1 MKKYN
6 FKFILSSI
14 LSIVFI
20 SFGITGSY
28 VIHSTMKHSTL
39 STNSQLGSIEDL
51 KSIQN
56 RDKGLSKIINESQK
70 LVMLVYADTEKGL
83 SQGSGFL
90 YNDKGDVITNAHV
103 VGDAIDVNVRLID
116 STLYKGTVI
125 GKSPSLDIALIR
137 VPALNKKSPLK
148 INKNYKPKIGN
159 EIIAIGS
166 PFGLENTIT
175 TGIISAIDRNFTIG
189 QYEYKNM
196 YQITAPIDNGS
207 SGGPLLDKHTGDI
220 VGVNSAKAGHSSI
233 GFSIPIN
240 QVIEYVETWSQN
252 PAVDVTKDTSPKAS
266 IDDIKE
272 KKYTSEYLIRYFYEG
287 INSQNYLETY
297 TLLGSDLQSK
307 LTYENFKKNYAD
319 IKITNIKTISSK
331 INGDESISV
340 TTTIQNM
347 YDKVT
352 KEVKMNF
359 ILDFE
364 NNTLKIINYKEIK

>member
-14 LSIVFI
+14 LSVVFI
-20 SFGITGSY
+20 SFGIAGSY
-28 VIHSTMKHSTL
+28 VIHNTMKHSTI
-39 STNSQLGSIEDL
+39 STNSKLGSIEDL
-51 KSIQN
+51 KSIQIK
-56 RDKGLSKIINESQK
+56 DKGLSKIINESQK

-103 VGDAIDVNVRLID
+103 VGDALDVNVRLID

-137 VPALNKKSPLK
+137 VPALENRSPLK
-148 INKNYKPKIGN
+148 INKNYKAKIGN

-175 TGIISAIDRNFTIG
+175 TGIISAVDRNFTIG

-220 VGVNSAKAGHSSI
+220 IGVNSAKAGDSSI

-252 PAVDVTKDTSPKAS
+252 PSVNVTKDTSPKAS

-272 KKYTSEYLIRYFYEG
+272 KKYTSEYLVRYFYEC
-287 INSQNYLETY
+287 INAENYLEAY
-297 TLLGSDLQSK
+297 TILGSDLQSK
-307 LTYENFKKNYAD
+307 LTYENFKKNYEE
-319 IKITNIKTISSK
+319 IKTIEVKNIFSK
-331 INGDESISV
+331 VNKDKSISI
-340 TTTIQNM
+340 TAIIKNS

-352 KEVKMNF
+352 KEIKINY

>member
-14 LSIVFI
+14 LSIIFI
-20 SFGITGSY
+20 SFGIAGSY
-28 VIHSTMKHSTL
+28 VIHNTMKHSTI
-39 STNSQLGSIEDL
+39 STNSKLGSIEDL
-51 KSIQN
+51 KSIQIK
-56 RDKGLSKIINESQK
+56 DKGLSKIINESQK

-103 VGDAIDVNVRLID
+103 VGDALDVNVRLID

-137 VPALNKKSPLK
+137 VPALENRSPLK
-148 INKNYKPKIGN
+148 INKNYKAKIGN

-175 TGIISAIDRNFTIG
+175 TGIISAVDRNFTIG

-220 VGVNSAKAGHSSI
+220 IGVNSAKAGDSSI

-252 PAVDVTKDTSPKAS
+252 PAVNVTKDTSPKAS

-272 KKYTSEYLIRYFYEG
+272 KKYTSEYLVRYFYEC
-287 INSQNYLETY
+287 INAENYLEAY
-297 TLLGSDLQSK
+297 TILGSDLQSK
-307 LTYENFKKNYAD
+307 LTYENFKKNYEE
-319 IKITNIKTISSK
+319 IKTIEVKNIFSK
-331 INGDESISV
+331 GNKDKSISI
-340 TTTIQNM
+340 TAIIKNS

-352 KEVKMNF
+352 KEIKINY

>member
-1 MKKYN
+1 
-6 FKFILSSI
+6 
-14 LSIVFI
+14 
-20 SFGITGSY
+20 
-28 VIHSTMKHSTL
+28 MKHSTL

-220 VGVNSAKAGHSSI
+220 IGVNSAKAGDSSI

-272 KKYTSEYLIRYFYEG
+272 KKYTSEYLIRYFYDG
-287 INSQNYLETY
+287 INAQNYLEAY
-297 TLLGSDLQSK
+297 TLLGSELQSK

-319 IKITNIKTISSK
+319 IKITNIKNISSK
-331 INGDESISV
+331 IKEDESISV
-340 TTTIQNM
+340 TTTIQNA

-352 KEVKMNF
+352 QEVKMNF

>member
-1 MKKYN
+1 MNKNN
-6 FKFILSSI
+6 FKFILSSV

-28 VIHSTMKHSTL
+28 VIHTTMKHSIL
-39 STNSQLGSIEDL
+39 STNSKLGSVDDL

-56 RDKGLSKIINESQK
+56 EDKGLNKIINESQK
-70 LVMLVYADTEKGL
+70 LVMLVYANTDEGL

-137 VPALNKKSPLK
+137 VPALKNKSYLK
-148 INKNYKPKIGN
+148 FNKNYKAKIGN
-159 EIIAIGS
+159 EIVAIGS

-175 TGIISAIDRNFTIG
+175 TGIISTIDRNFTIG
-189 QYEYKNM
+189 QYKYKNM
-196 YQITAPIDNGS
+196 YQITAPIDKGS

-220 VGVNSAKAGHSSI
+220 IGVNSAKAGDSTI
-233 GFSIPIN
+233 GFSIPIK
-240 QVIEYVETWSQN
+240 QAISYVEDWSKN
-252 PAVDVTKDTSPKAS
+252 PATTVTKDITPKAS

-272 KKYTSEYLIRYFYEG
+272 KKYTAEYLVRYFYECL
-287 INSQNYLETY
+287 NNKNYLGAY
-297 TLLGSDLQSK
+297 TLLGNDLQSK
-307 LTYENFKKNYAD
+307 LNYENFKKFYTD
-319 IKITNIKTISSK
+319 IKVTNLKTISSNATK
-331 INGDESISV
+331 DEIIYI
-340 TTTIQNM
+340 TIAVQNN
-347 YDKVT
+347 YDKIT
-352 KEVKMNF
+352 REVKLNF

-364 NNTLKIINYKEIK
+364 NNNLKIIDYKELK

>member
-220 VGVNSAKAGHSSI
+220 IGVNSAKAGDSSI

-272 KKYTSEYLIRYFYEG
+272 KKYTSEYLIRYFYDG
-287 INSQNYLETY
+287 INAQNYLEAY
-297 TLLGSDLQSK
+297 TLLGSELQSK

-319 IKITNIKTISSK
+319 IKITNIKNISSK

-352 KEVKMNF
+352 QEVKMNF

>member
-207 SGGPLLDKHTGDI
+207 SGGPLLDKRTGNI
-220 VGVNSAKAGHSSI
+220 IGVNSAKAGDSSI

-272 KKYTSEYLIRYFYEG
+272 KKYTSEYLIRYFYDG
-287 INSQNYLETY
+287 INAQNYLEAY

-331 INGDESISV
+331 IKEDESISV
-340 TTTIQNM
+340 TTTIQNT

-352 KEVKMNF
+352 QEVKMNF

>member
-14 LSIVFI
+14 LSIIFI
-20 SFGITGSY
+20 SFGIAGSY
-28 VIHSTMKHSTL
+28 VIHNTMKHSTI
-39 STNSQLGSIEDL
+39 STNSKLGSIEDL
-51 KSIQN
+51 KSIQIK
-56 RDKGLSKIINESQK
+56 DKGLSKIINESQK

-103 VGDAIDVNVRLID
+103 VGDALDVNVRLID

-137 VPALNKKSPLK
+137 VPALENRSPLK
-148 INKNYKPKIGN
+148 INKNYKAKIGN

-175 TGIISAIDRNFTIG
+175 TGIISAVDRNFTIG

-220 VGVNSAKAGHSSI
+220 IGVNSAKAGDSSI

-252 PAVDVTKDTSPKAS
+252 PAVNVTKDTSPKAS

-272 KKYTSEYLIRYFYEG
+272 KKYTSEYLVRYFYEC
-287 INSQNYLETY
+287 INAENYLEAY
-297 TLLGSDLQSK
+297 TILGSDLQSK
-307 LTYENFKKNYAD
+307 LTYENFKKNYEE
-319 IKITNIKTISSK
+319 IKTIEVKNIFSK
-331 INGDESISV
+331 VNKDKSISI
-340 TTTIQNM
+340 TAIIKNS

-352 KEVKMNF
+352 KEIKINY

>member
-14 LSIVFI
+14 LSVVFI
-20 SFGITGSY
+20 SFGIAGSY
-28 VIHSTMKHSTL
+28 VIHNTMKHSTI
-39 STNSQLGSIEDL
+39 STNSKLGSIEDL
-51 KSIQN
+51 KSIQIK
-56 RDKGLSKIINESQK
+56 DKGLSKIINESQK

-103 VGDAIDVNVRLID
+103 VGDALDVNVRLID

-137 VPALNKKSPLK
+137 VPALENRSPLK
-148 INKNYKPKIGN
+148 INKNYKAKIGN

-175 TGIISAIDRNFTIG
+175 TGIISAVDRNFTIG

-220 VGVNSAKAGHSSI
+220 IGVNSAKAGDSSI

-252 PAVDVTKDTSPKAS
+252 PAVNVTKDTSPKAS

-272 KKYTSEYLIRYFYEG
+272 KKYTSEYLVRYFYEC
-287 INSQNYLETY
+287 INAENYLEAY
-297 TLLGSDLQSK
+297 TILGSDLQPK
-307 LTYENFKKNYAD
+307 LTYENFKKNYEE
-319 IKITNIKTISSK
+319 IKTIEVKNIFSK
-331 INGDESISV
+331 VNKDKSISI
-340 TTTIQNM
+340 TAIIKNS

-352 KEVKMNF
+352 KEIKINY

>member
-6 FKFILSSI
+6 LKIIFSSI

-28 VIHSTMKHSTL
+28 VIHTTMKHSII
-39 STNSQLGSIEDL
+39 STNSKLGSVEDL

-56 RDKGLSKIINESQK
+56 RDNGLIKIINESQK
-70 LVMLVYADTEKGL
+70 LVMLVYADTENGL

-103 VGDAIDVNVRLID
+103 VGDALDVNVRLID

-137 VPALNKKSPLK
+137 VPALEKKSPLK
-148 INKNYKPKIGN
+148 INTNYKSKIGN

-175 TGIISAIDRNFTIG
+175 TGIISALDINFNIG

-207 SGGPLLDKHTGDI
+207 SGGPLLDKHTGNI
-220 VGVNSAKAGHSSI
+220 IGVNSAKAGDSSI

-240 QVIEYVETWSQN
+240 QVMEYVEIWSKN
-252 PAVDVTKDTSPKAS
+252 PAVDVTKDTSPKTS

-272 KKYTSEYLIRYFYEG
+272 KKYTSEYLIRYFYEC
-287 INSQNYLETY
+287 INAQNYLEAY
-297 TLLGSDLQSK
+297 TILGSDLQSK
-307 LTYENFKKNYAD
+307 LTYENFQ
-319 IKITNIKTISSK
+319 KIYMNIKTIGIKNISSK
-331 INGDESISV
+331 ITKDKNISV
-340 TTTIQNM
+340 TTTIENT

-352 KEVKMNF
+352 REIKINY

-364 NNTLKIINYKEIK
+364 NNTLKILSYKEIK

>member
-207 SGGPLLDKHTGDI
+207 SGGPLLDKHTGNI
-220 VGVNSAKAGHSSI
+220 IGVNSAKAGDSSI

-272 KKYTSEYLIRYFYEG
+272 KKYTSEYLIRYFYDG
-287 INSQNYLETY
+287 INAQNYLEAY

-331 INGDESISV
+331 IKEDESISV
-340 TTTIQNM
+340 TTTIQNT

-352 KEVKMNF
+352 QEVKMNF

>member
-220 VGVNSAKAGHSSI
+220 IGVNSAKAGDSSI

-272 KKYTSEYLIRYFYEG
+272 KKYTSEYLIRYFYDG
-287 INSQNYLETY
+287 INAQNYLEAY
-297 TLLGSDLQSK
+297 TLLGSELQSK

-319 IKITNIKTISSK
+319 IKITNIKNISSK
-331 INGDESISV
+331 IKEDESISV
-340 TTTIQNM
+340 TTTIQNA

-352 KEVKMNF
+352 QEVKMNF

>member
-14 LSIVFI
+14 LSVVFI
-20 SFGITGSY
+20 SFGIAGSY
-28 VIHSTMKHSTL
+28 VIHNTMKHSTI
-39 STNSQLGSIEDL
+39 STNSKLGSIEDL
-51 KSIQN
+51 KSIQIK
-56 RDKGLSKIINESQK
+56 DKGLSKIINESQK

-103 VGDAIDVNVRLID
+103 VGDALDVNVRLID

-137 VPALNKKSPLK
+137 VPALENRSPLK
-148 INKNYKPKIGN
+148 INKNYKAKIGN

-175 TGIISAIDRNFTIG
+175 TGIISAVDRNFTIG

-220 VGVNSAKAGHSSI
+220 IGVNSAKAGDSSI

-252 PAVDVTKDTSPKAS
+252 PAVNVTKDTSPKAS

-272 KKYTSEYLIRYFYEG
+272 KKYTSEYLVRYFYEC
-287 INSQNYLETY
+287 INAENYLEAY
-297 TLLGSDLQSK
+297 TILGSDLQSK
-307 LTYENFKKNYAD
+307 LTYENFKKNYEE
-319 IKITNIKTISSK
+319 IKTIEVKNIFSK
-331 INGDESISV
+331 VNKDKSISI
-340 TTTIQNM
+340 TAIIKNS

-352 KEVKMNF
+352 KEIKINY